1 MVLRVMQREHT
12 RLQAVQKWMNVQA
25 GHDQNKFLHVEI
37 FASKCD
43 ALEPEFCNY
52 GNSANI
58 SKTAP
63 RR

>member
-1 MVLRVMQREHT
+1 MRVFTSQWGDE
-12 RLQAVQKWMNVQA
+12 
-25 GHDQNKFLHVEI
+25 QNKFLHLRI
-37 FASKCD
+37 SASKCD
-43 ALEPEFCNY
+43 ASEPEFRNY